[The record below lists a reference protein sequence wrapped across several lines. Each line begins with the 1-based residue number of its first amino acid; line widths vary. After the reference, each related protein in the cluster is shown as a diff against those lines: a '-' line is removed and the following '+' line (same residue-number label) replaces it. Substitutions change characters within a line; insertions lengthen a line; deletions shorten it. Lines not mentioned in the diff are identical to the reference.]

1 MLEKNVGTL
10 RMTIDIQGTH
20 SGEHCSRERTRF
32 YRNTNF
38 REIAPRQPLQLRVEQ
53 DHRATGQE
61 AEEAG
66 GEVEAVEAMGGM
78 EVGEVEGQ
86 REEVHESVRG
96 RIRTNPA
103 EEIITANVGTIRRW
117 HGLGL
122 VFPHDQD
129 LCSRKIGFTTHK

>member
-1 MLEKNVGTL
+1 M
-10 RMTIDIQGTH
+10 
-20 SGEHCSRERTRF
+20 
-32 YRNTNF
+32 
-38 REIAPRQPLQLRVEQ
+38 EQ

-103 EEIITANVGTIRRW
+103 EEIITANVGTIRR
-117 HGLGL
+117 
-122 VFPHDQD
+122 
-129 LCSRKIGFTTHK
+129 